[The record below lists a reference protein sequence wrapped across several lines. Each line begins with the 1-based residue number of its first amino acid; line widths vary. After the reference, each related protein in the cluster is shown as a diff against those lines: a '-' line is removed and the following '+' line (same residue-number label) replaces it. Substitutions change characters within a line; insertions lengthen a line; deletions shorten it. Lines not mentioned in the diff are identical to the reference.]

1 MLQTIKE
8 KIASSAWKKKVDSS
22 MGLKFVV
29 AMTGFVSLLMLAGTF
44 FVARTMMDGEYRS
57 IETRGRELGL
67 FLGKAGSD
75 FILDRNV
82 VALDSLVDEAAKSQ
96 DVLYAVVTDATGAAL
111 STPYVSFNRD
121 NPEVKELMTGEGAD
135 DVPALVAKVRQRFD
149 VLEVA
154 VEIKPRGVKIGS
166 VTMGF
171 VTSGVKRATRNIVL
185 LLMGTSVGIV
195 LLLSFLL
202 HLMVRKMIVAPTKE
216 AVAVASNI
224 AAGDLRVAVRVKSV
238 DEVGMLGRG
247 LNRMIVGLKGMV
259 ENVQKAAAG
268 SASVWNEVR
277 QISSEISTGSK
288 TQAESVEE
296 AASSVNEMHY
306 SLKEIA
312 GNVEDVYETSE
323 QTSSSVIEMAAS
335 IQEVARAMAELSSSI
350 EETVTAITQMSAAV
364 RQIAENVAVLSTAAE
379 ETAASTTE
387 ISASVKE
394 VEANARESALIAEAV
409 AAETEQLGM
418 RSIEKTI
425 AGMTRIEEAARHGA
439 DVVNRLGGRADS
451 VGAIL
456 TVIEDVTDQTGLL
469 ALNAA
474 ILAAQA
480 GEHGR
485 GFAVVAAEIRE
496 LANRTASST
505 QEISAL
511 ITAVQDESREAVEAM
526 KEEVLLAA
534 EGTRLSQEAG
544 AALTKILERA
554 GQARSMS
561 KNINRA
567 ASEQSLGIRQVS
579 TAVDK
584 INDMAHQI
592 SRATDEQRTGS
603 EQIMRAAEKMRE
615 LTRVVKRST
624 DEQVKG
630 SRDITTSVETMSAKI
645 SLVNRAA
652 GEGQTGSDLIVQA
665 IGRIKEIAR
674 ANADLAAGLHLA
686 MDVLTGQ
693 TGALNKEIEKFKT

>member
-1 MLQTIKE
+1 MLRTIKE
-8 KIASSAWKKKVDSS
+8 KIAASKWKKKLDAS

-29 AMTGFVSLLMLAGTF
+29 VMTCFVSLLMIAGTF
-44 FVARTMMDGEYRS
+44 FVARTMMAGEYRS

-75 FILDRNV
+75 FILARNI

-96 DVLYAVVTDATGAAL
+96 DVLYAVVADANGAAL
-111 STPYVSFNRD
+111 STSYVSFNRD
-121 NPEVKELMTGEGAD
+121 NPGVKALMTGEGAS
-135 DVPALVAKVRQRFD
+135 DVPALIARVRQRFE

-154 VEIKPRGVKIGS
+154 VEINPRGTKIGM

-171 VTSGVKRATRNIVL
+171 AIADVQKAIRNIVL
-185 LLMGTSVGIV
+185 LLLGTSVGTV

-202 HLMVRKMIVAPTKE
+202 HVMTKKMIVTPTKE

-224 AAGDLRVAVRVKSV
+224 AAGDLSVSVHVKSV
-238 DEVGMLGRG
+238 DEIGMLGRG
-247 LNRMIVGLKGMV
+247 LNRMIIGLKGLV
-259 ENVQKAAAG
+259 GNVRTAAG
-268 SASVWNEVR
+268 NSAAVWKKV
-277 QISSEISTGSK
+277 QGISAEISTGSK
-288 TQAESVEE
+288 AQAESVEE

-312 GNVEDVYETSE
+312 GNVEDIYETSE

-335 IQEVARAMAELSSSI
+335 IQEVALTMSGLSSSI

-364 RQIAENVAVLSTAAE
+364 RQIAENVAVLSSAAE
-379 ETAASTTE
+379 ETAASTAE
-387 ISASVKE
+387 ISASVRE
-394 VEANARESALIAEAV
+394 VESNARESAIIAEAV
-409 AAETEQLGM
+409 AADAEHLGM

-425 AGMTRIEEAARHGA
+425 EGLVRIADSTSRTAG
-439 DVVNRLGGRADS
+439 VVNRLGARAENIGS
-451 VGAIL
+451 IL
-456 TVIEDVTDQTGLL
+456 TVIEDITDQTGLL

-496 LANRTASST
+496 LANRTALST
-505 QEISAL
+505 QEISTL
-511 ITAVQDESREAVEAM
+511 ITSVQEESREAMEVTREEAVMVE
-526 KEEVLLAA
+526 
-534 EGTRLSQEAG
+534 EGVRLSQEAR
-544 AALTKILERA
+544 AALSKILERA
-554 GQARSMS
+554 GQSRDMS

-567 ASEQSLGIRQVS
+567 ASEQSMGIRQVGA
-579 TAVDK
+579 AVDK
-584 INDMAHQI
+584 INNMAHQI
-592 SRATDEQRTGS
+592 ALATTEQRTGS

-630 SRDITTSVETMSAKI
+630 SRDITGAVENMSAKI

-652 GEGQTGSDLIVQA
+652 GEVQIGSDLIVQA
-665 IGRIKEIAR
+665 IDRIKEIAR
-674 ANADLAAGLHLA
+674 ANADLAAGLHVA
-686 MDVLTGQ
+686 MDVIAGQ
-693 TGALNKEIEKFKT
+693 AGSLNKELEKFKT

>member
-8 KIASSAWKKKVDSS
+8 KIASSSLKKKIDAS

-29 AMTGFVSLLMLAGTF
+29 TMTCFVSLLMVAGTF
-44 FVARTMMDGEYRS
+44 FVARTMMKEEYRS
-57 IETRGRELGL
+57 IDTRGRELGL

-75 FILDRNV
+75 FILERNV

-96 DVLYAVVTDATGAAL
+96 DVLYAVVTDAKGAAL

-121 NPEVKELMTGEGAD
+121 NPAVRELLAGEGAGE
-135 DVPALVAKVRQRFD
+135 VRALVARVHRQFE
-149 VLEVA
+149 VLAVA
-154 VEIKPRGVKIGS
+154 VDINQRGTKIGT

-171 VTSGVKRATRNIVL
+171 NTSGVRHSIRTIVFL
-185 LLMGTSVGIV
+185 LLGTSVGIV

-202 HLMVRKMIVAPTKE
+202 HVMTQKMILVPTKE
-216 AVAVASNI
+216 AVAIASNI
-224 AAGDLRVAVRVKSV
+224 AAGDLSKSVHVKSV
-238 DEVGMLGRG
+238 DELGMLGRG
-247 LNRMIVGLKGMV
+247 LNRMIIGLKGMV
-259 ENVQKAAAG
+259 ENVQKAAG
-268 SASVWNEVR
+268 NSAAVWKKV
-277 QISSEISTGSK
+277 QGISAEISTGSR

-335 IQEVARAMAELSSSI
+335 IQEVARTMSELSSSI

-364 RQIAENVAVLSTAAE
+364 RQIAENVAVLSSAAE
-379 ETAASTTE
+379 ETAASTSE
-387 ISASVKE
+387 ISASVRE
-394 VEANARESALIAEAV
+394 VESNARESALIAEAV

-425 AGMTRIEEAARHGA
+425 AGMTRIEGAARRGA

-456 TVIEDVTDQTGLL
+456 TVVEDITDQTGLL

-505 QEISAL
+505 REISAL
-511 ITAVQDESREAVEAM
+511 ITSVQDESREAVEAM

-534 EGTRLSQEAG
+534 EGMRLSQEAG

-579 TAVDK
+579 ASVDK

-592 SRATDEQRTGS
+592 ARATDEQRTGS

-652 GEGQTGSDLIVQA
+652 GEVQTGSDLIVQA
-665 IGRIKEIAR
+665 IDRIKEIAR
-674 ANADLAAGLHLA
+674 ANADLAAGLHVA
-686 MDVLTGQ
+686 MDVIAGQ

>member
-1 MLQTIKE
+1 MLRTIKE
-8 KIASSAWKKKVDSS
+8 KIAVSKLKKKIDAS

-29 AMTGFVSLLMLAGTF
+29 VMTGFVSLLMLAGTF
-44 FVARTMMDGEYRS
+44 FVARTMMDEQYRS
-57 IETRGRELGL
+57 IETRGREIGL

-75 FILDRNV
+75 FIVDRNI

-96 DVLYAVVTDATGAAL
+96 DVLYAVVVDAGGAAL

-121 NPEVKELMTGEGAD
+121 NPAVKALVAEGG
-135 DVPALVAKVRQRFD
+135 DVPALIARVRRQFE

-154 VEIKPRGVKIGS
+154 VEIVPQGTKIGT

-171 VTSGVKRATRNIVL
+171 ATAGVQRAIRNIVFL
-185 LLMGTSVGIV
+185 LLGTSVGIV
-195 LLLSFLL
+195 LVLSFLF
-202 HLMVRKMIVAPTKE
+202 HVMIRRMIITPTKE

-224 AAGDLRVAVRVKSV
+224 AAGDLSKSVHVKSI
-238 DEVGMLGRG
+238 DEIGMLGRG
-247 LNRMIVGLKGMV
+247 LNRMIIGLKGMV
-259 ENVQKAAAG
+259 ENVRRAAG
-268 SASVWNEVR
+268 NSAAVWKDVQ
-277 QISSEISTGSK
+277 QISAEITTGSK

-296 AASSVNEMHY
+296 ASSSVNEMHF

-312 GNVEDVYETSE
+312 GNVEDIYETSE

-335 IQEVARAMAELSSSI
+335 IQEVARTMSELSSSI

-364 RQIAENVAVLSTAAE
+364 RQIAENVEVLSSAAE

-387 ISASVKE
+387 ISASVRE
-394 VEANARESALIAEAV
+394 VESNARESATIAEAV
-409 AAETEQLGM
+409 AADAEQLGM

-425 AGMTRIEEAARHGA
+425 AGMARIEEAARRSA
-439 DVVNRLGGRADS
+439 DVVNRLGDRADS
-451 VGAIL
+451 VGTIL
-456 TVIEDVTDQTGLL
+456 TVIEDITDQTGLL

-511 ITAVQDESREAVEAM
+511 ISSVQEESREAVAVM
-526 KEEVLLAA
+526 KEEVQLAE
-534 EGTRLSQEAG
+534 EGVRLSRDAG

-554 GQARSMS
+554 GQARNMS

-567 ASEQSLGIRQVS
+567 ASEQTQGIRQVGAS
-579 TAVDK
+579 VDK

-592 SRATDEQRTGS
+592 ARATTEQRTGS

-630 SRDITTSVETMSAKI
+630 SKDITGAVENMSAKI

-652 GEGQTGSDLIVQA
+652 GEVQVGSDLIVQA
-665 IGRIKEIAR
+665 IDRIKEIAR
-674 ANADLAAGLHLA
+674 ANADLAAGLHVA
-686 MDVLTGQ
+686 MDVIAGQ
-693 TGALNKEIEKFKT
+693 TGLLNKEIEKFKT